1 MPLARAL
8 RRPAAPSVAVA
19 PRRSNLKFKPFFPSS
34 EAVLVTYD
42 VPFGLNVENVN
53 GRAVCTKAGEGG
65 EQVGDCLRYTTEWKL
80 GLPEG
85 DGAIT
90 TAASF
95 AGAISYKLGLFDVA
109 KAESWDDV
117 VDALVSNTEERTKSV
132 TLVFER
138 PT

>member
-1 MPLARAL
+1 MRY
-8 RRPAAPSVAVA
+8 
-19 PRRSNLKFKPFFPSS
+19 KI
-34 EAVLVTYD
+34 
-42 VPFGLNVENVN
+42 PFGLNVEQVD
-53 GRAVCTKAGEGG
+53 GRAVCTKAGDGG

-109 KAESWDDV
+109 KAENWDEV
-117 VDALVSNTEERTKSV
+117 VDALVSNTVERTDEI
-132 TLVFER
+132 TMVFER
-138 PT
+138 PLKG